1 MNYRYGSTV
10 GHSGVMMA
18 FHCSTAAC
26 NVAVKILSP
35 KFDRLSYRF
44 SRAIHMDAYSGKD
57 NCIKKS
63 LCIIVVITVDEVM
76 M

>member
-1 MNYRYGSTV
+1 MV
-10 GHSGVMMA
+10 HSSVMVP

-57 NCIKKS
+57 NQEKC
-63 LCIIVVITVDEVM
+63 LCIIIVITVDEM
-76 M
+76 II